1 MLFFS
6 TRTPKKYQGSPDQ
19 PSTAPTDAA
28 QCAVGRKDAFSD
40 WFALWSSSPEWFGRW
55 TADGEIWRLGWST
68 KEPWQPWWFSPVFY
82 ERFRDL
88 GRKHGDQMGSSW
100 EIHGR
105 WWDVLEPTP
114 WSMSVFENGGPQ
126 YLDDYF
132 IGKKWQNMINH
143 SILGYLFPDNP
154 CPIQDY
160 PWKKNQF
167 QRNVFLNS

>member
-100 EIHGR
+100 ENSWEVMGCFGTNTMKYECVWKWRINAPPI
-105 WWDVLEPTP
+105 DVSFHSEKDDET
-114 WSMSVFENGGPQ
+114 VDEIGPYCQ
-126 YLDDYF
+126 THPRCTHM
-132 IGKKWQNMINH
+132 G
-143 SILGYLFPDNP
+143 
-154 CPIQDY
+154 
-160 PWKKNQF
+160 
-167 QRNVFLNS
+167 

>member
-1 MLFFS
+1 MTQCCSSAPGHQKNIRAPQISL
-6 TRTPKKYQGSPDQ
+6 QQ
-19 PSTAPTDAA
+19 PRQMRA

-100 EIHGR
+100 E
-105 WWDVLEPTP
+105 
-114 WSMSVFENGGPQ
+114 
-126 YLDDYF
+126 
-132 IGKKWQNMINH
+132 
-143 SILGYLFPDNP
+143 
-154 CPIQDY
+154 
-160 PWKKNQF
+160 
-167 QRNVFLNS
+167 NSWEVMGCFGTNTMKYECV